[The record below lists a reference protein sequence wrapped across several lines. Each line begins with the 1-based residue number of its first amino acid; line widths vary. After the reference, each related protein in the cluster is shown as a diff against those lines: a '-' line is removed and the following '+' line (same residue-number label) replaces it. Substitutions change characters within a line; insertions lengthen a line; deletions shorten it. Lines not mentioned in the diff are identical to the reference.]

1 MSKNTDKQVKTRH
14 EMTKAEWTWFLVRK
28 NKTAYFMIAPF
39 MILFF
44 LFTIIPVFLSLV
56 LSFTSFNMLEWP
68 EFVGWTNYIRLLVND
83 DLDRC
88 VEEMH
93 NLIQLQHR
101 KTCYHLDFL
110 SRMREEL
117 YHLDDLK

>member
-1 MSKNTDKQVKTRH
+1 MINARLARA
-14 EMTKAEWTWFLVRK
+14 AEEASGME
-28 NKTAYFMIAPF
+28 AYD
-39 MILFF
+39 
-44 LFTIIPVFLSLV
+44 
-56 LSFTSFNMLEWP
+56 
-68 EFVGWTNYIRLLVND
+68 YLLVND

-101 KTCYHLDFL
+101 KTCYHLYFL